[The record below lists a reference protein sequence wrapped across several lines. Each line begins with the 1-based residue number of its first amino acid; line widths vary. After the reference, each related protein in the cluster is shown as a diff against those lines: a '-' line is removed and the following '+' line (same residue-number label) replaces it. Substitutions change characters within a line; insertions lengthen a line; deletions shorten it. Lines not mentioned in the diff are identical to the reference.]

1 MTVPVLLLGILAG
14 LDNLQVCSSVGLVP
28 LQGPR
33 RHALAAAFS
42 ICEIMAPLIGLALG
56 HLLLSA
62 LQPVSAKAGPIM
74 VLVCGVVVL
83 IRFGSPAWD
92 SRMLFGLPISLSLD
106 NLTVGAG
113 IGALPGPAIP
123 PALLIGAISA
133 LMSCAGLY
141 CGAWLRRFAPRRI
154 ELVAGSYL
162 CLLAVRMLIS
172 EGI

>member
-1 MTVPVLLLGILAG
+1 
-14 LDNLQVCSSVGLVP
+14 
-28 LQGPR
+28 
-33 RHALAAAFS
+33 
-42 ICEIMAPLIGLALG
+42 
-56 HLLLSA
+56 
-62 LQPVSAKAGPIM
+62 
-74 VLVCGVVVL
+74 
-83 IRFGSPAWD
+83 
-92 SRMLFGLPISLSLD
+92 MLFGLPISLSLD

-113 IGALPGPAIP
+113 IGSLPGPAIP

-162 CLLAVRMLIS
+162 CVLAVRMLIS